1 MSRPAKDD
9 DHRPAPLA
17 KPVAPPIINPPL
29 VDIIFEDET
38 GESLGLEVAPEKDDE
53 RGDVAA
59 TSWPP
64 KEFARPS
71 GGRLAANATFEGS
84 RGIVTNSMGLG
95 LPGITESQ
103 GLGRLKETPDIT
115 FGDVL
120 AGATSQPAVAPDGSS
135 HVATLSGGG
144 TVSQHTE
151 RGVSQHSQEEK
162 RAPSLTS
169 PTLPTHVDGADV
181 TASHNGGARNGHG
194 PQEVG
199 GASGGLQ
206 GWHGGGSHP
215 PSQIHSPERLGSRV
229 SGFSSVAG
237 SHRRIV
243 PSRQGSAASSLER
256 MRSWLSKPSSG
267 ERRMSGMTILSLRRT
282 FETTPGHL
290 LDHYSVHQKLG
301 SGAFGE
307 VMVAISK
314 SSGERVAV
322 KSIPLMQARIFEREY
337 EIARRLK
344 HPFIVKLLDM
354 FKDLPGDAA
363 KCHLCIE
370 LCTGGDLMSFV
381 RAHEERTFAG
391 VVYTPPRTEN
401 VAQYIW
407 QSISGIDYLH
417 HHCIAHRDIKAENY
431 LRVARSEAS
440 KIKLIDFGLSE
451 HFPPGRRMHD
461 RVGTLGYCAPETM
474 VPGPQGYTELCD
486 IWSAGILFYLLF
498 VGEFPISIPK
508 GCSMRDASRITIE
521 TDIVFHIGAWRAHPP
536 EAMQFVKDL
545 LSKDVNERPTA
556 KRLLMNTWLRSIGR
570 SFNDEKEGTSC
581 CGCLRV

>member
-1 MSRPAKDD
+1 MSRVGKDD

-38 GESLGLEVAPEKDDE
+38 PEVEVDE
-53 RGDVAA
+53 RTDIADK
-59 TSWPP
+59 SWPP
-64 KEFARPS
+64 REFARPS
-71 GGRLAANATFEGS
+71 GGRLATAATFES
-84 RGIVTNSMGLG
+84 RAVVTTSMGLG
-95 LPGITESQ
+95 GLHGITESQ
-103 GLGRLKETPDIT
+103 GLGRLLETPDIT
-115 FGDVL
+115 FGEIL
-120 AGATSQPAVAPDGSS
+120 AGASQPVAAETGSAAVAQTSSKDGSTS
-135 HVATLSGGG
+135 ENTARA
-144 TVSQHTE
+144 VSQC
-151 RGVSQHSQEEK
+151 SQEDR

-169 PTLPTHVDGADV
+169 PNPAVFHTEGL
-181 TASHNGGARNGHG
+181 GGGGVQHEA
-194 PQEVG
+194 VS
-199 GASGGLQ
+199 GASGGLGS
-206 GWHGGGSHP
+206 GWQPQAGGSHNVA
-215 PSQIHSPERLGSRV
+215 SHIHSPERLGSRL
-229 SGFSSVAG
+229 SGWSSVAG
-237 SHRRIV
+237 SHRKIA

-267 ERRMSGMTILSLRRT
+267 ERRLSGMTILSLRRT
-282 FETTPGHL
+282 FETTPGSL
-290 LDHYSVHQKLG
+290 SDHYTVHQKLG

-322 KSIPLMQARIFEREY
+322 KSIPLKQARIFEREY

-354 FKDLPGDAA
+354 FKDLPGDGA

-401 VAQYIW
+401 IAQYMW
-407 QSISGIDYLH
+407 QSLSGIDYLH

-451 HFPPGRRMHD
+451 HFQLGKRMND

-474 VPGPQGYTELCD
+474 QPGPQGYTEICD

-498 VGEFPISIPK
+498 VGEFPINIPK
-508 GCSMRDASRITIE
+508 GCSMRDASKITSETVIE
-521 TDIVFHIGAWRAHPP
+521 FHVGAWRAHPP
-536 EAMQFVKDL
+536 EALLFVRQL
-545 LSKDVNERPTA
+545 LNKDVNDRPSA
-556 KRLLMNTWLRSIGR
+556 RKLLMNSWLRSIGR
-570 SFNDEKEGTSC
+570 NFSAAESEVSC
-581 CGCLRV
+581 CSCFRL